1 MEDAKEN
8 KKSNYKLIDLLKFI
22 CALLVI
28 GIHTR
33 PFQKSSGLL
42 DELFYYDISNYAVP
56 FFYACTG
63 YFLIIKR
70 PENDLHTKLILRC
83 KKTLKIYLHW
93 SAVYLPL
100 TAIGWLVEGK
110 QKPVYLLR
118 CLFNFLFVGENF
130 YSWTLWYLNGLIF
143 ALLLI
148 DILNKKFSIE
158 KITVIGFFMYFAGI
172 ALTISSNCMDNLPL
186 FLAKPIDL
194 YFSLFITTRNGLFI
208 SFTFVAIGMLIAQKD
223 RENQLKISV
232 HGVIFC
238 GLIYVFKVK
247 KSLLDGGAFLSQVL
261 DLPIFLFMFGM
272 IISGC
277 SKINLKG
284 RFYEILRGMSVTI
297 YFVHMYF
304 VAFCSL
310 VLFKNDYHNFKSFF
324 ICVGGS
330 SAIALLVQKLK
341 LRNGRWKE
349 RFDFHVDHER
359 NDNKKMINRI
369 KLGMVAISISVCLCP
384 QNVCAMQMKHVT
396 ISQFDSQSGGP
407 VITEGPTDI
416 QVIKGEKTF
425 FEIKAEGTGLTYQ
438 WWWRRSSTSE
448 EWLKYEV
455 GKNARL
461 EITPNDS
468 WDGFQFRCVVTDRKG
483 RQVTSEAGTVKI
495 GPVIMEGPTDVQTTA
510 GKRAFFEIKAE
521 GTGLTYQWWW
531 RRSSTSEEWLK
542 YEVGK
547 NARLEITPNDSW
559 DGFQFRCV
567 VTDQNGR
574 QVTSEPGTV
583 KILKNINP
591 SISISCNIDAG
602 EARGGITE
610 GTSFTLDASVENT
623 VSIQWQSSTDGT
635 TFSDISGAT
644 GTSYTYTNSPAPTED
659 QVVYYRAVATSE
671 TGDTAVSNVVEVL
684 LLSEDELP
692 IKARPQSLE
701 EEELPSAD
709 ESETAASEEVSET
722 EDEEE
727 SEDSLEKDPEERAED
742 SLAGNAGEEQ
752 AEQDVADAPEESQ
765 EEKEEEQTEVEEDAG
780 TEETVTEE

>member
-247 KSLLDGGAFLSQVL
+247 KSLLDGGGISLTSARFTN
-261 DLPIFLFMFGM
+261 IFV
-272 IISGC
+272 
-277 SKINLKG
+277 
-284 RFYEILRGMSVTI
+284 YVW
-297 YFVHMYF
+297 H
-304 VAFCSL
+304 
-310 VLFKNDYHNFKSFF
+310 DY
-324 ICVGGS
+324 IW
-330 SAIALLVQKLK
+330 VQ
-341 LRNGRWKE
+341 
-349 RFDFHVDHER
+349 
-359 NDNKKMINRI
+359 
-369 KLGMVAISISVCLCP
+369 
-384 QNVCAMQMKHVT
+384 
-396 ISQFDSQSGGP
+396 
-407 VITEGPTDI
+407 
-416 QVIKGEKTF
+416 
-425 FEIKAEGTGLTYQ
+425 
-438 WWWRRSSTSE
+438 
-448 EWLKYEV
+448 
-455 GKNARL
+455 
-461 EITPNDS
+461 
-468 WDGFQFRCVVTDRKG
+468 
-483 RQVTSEAGTVKI
+483 
-495 GPVIMEGPTDVQTTA
+495 
-510 GKRAFFEIKAE
+510 
-521 GTGLTYQWWW
+521 
-531 RRSSTSEEWLK
+531 
-542 YEVGK
+542 
-547 NARLEITPNDSW
+547 
-559 DGFQFRCV
+559 
-567 VTDQNGR
+567 
-574 QVTSEPGTV
+574 
-583 KILKNINP
+583 
-591 SISISCNIDAG
+591 
-602 EARGGITE
+602 
-610 GTSFTLDASVENT
+610 
-623 VSIQWQSSTDGT
+623 
-635 TFSDISGAT
+635 
-644 GTSYTYTNSPAPTED
+644 
-659 QVVYYRAVATSE
+659 
-671 TGDTAVSNVVEVL
+671 
-684 LLSEDELP
+684 
-692 IKARPQSLE
+692 
-701 EEELPSAD
+701 
-709 ESETAASEEVSET
+709 
-722 EDEEE
+722 
-727 SEDSLEKDPEERAED
+727 
-742 SLAGNAGEEQ
+742 
-752 AEQDVADAPEESQ
+752 
-765 EEKEEEQTEVEEDAG
+765 
-780 TEETVTEE
+780 